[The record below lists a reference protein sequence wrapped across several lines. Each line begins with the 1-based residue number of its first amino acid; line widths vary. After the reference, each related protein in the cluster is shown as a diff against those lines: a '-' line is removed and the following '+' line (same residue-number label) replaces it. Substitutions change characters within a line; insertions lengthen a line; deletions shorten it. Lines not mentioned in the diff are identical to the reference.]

1 MKSHVFT
8 TKSEMAL
15 YNSKNIK
22 QFFWIIKEFSKS
34 LVRTYNFSKFF
45 HYPNDKTHGAEV
57 ERIHFP

>member
-34 LVRTYNFSKFF
+34 LKKILVTFTKFI
-45 HYPNDKTHGAEV
+45 HYPNDKTCKGP
-57 ERIHFP
+57 R